1 MHLLGIGPQLQPYWT
16 DVFNSKCNAE
26 LPIISLLCRLNI
38 LHEHSKTHVY
48 SLNFLCLLFSST
60 KSMST
65 DGKLKSLM
73 TGGKEL
79 LKKVQ
84 LHTDILHIMLGR
96 ATLHNYQNMYRSN
109 PHLEYVFQ
117 EFQMIILS
125 SWAYLQDLVN
135 GKHCRFS
142 PTYGFPPSL
151 LPYLQKQSS
160 RLFYCYCSLFST
172 DGNESWQSN

>member
-1 MHLLGIGPQLQPYWT
+1 M
-16 DVFNSKCNAE
+16 K
-26 LPIISLLCRLNI
+26 
-38 LHEHSKTHVY
+38 
-48 SLNFLCLLFSST
+48 
-60 KSMST
+60 
-65 DGKLKSLM
+65 
-73 TGGKEL
+73 GGKEL
-79 LKKVQ
+79 LKKIQ

-109 PHLEYVFQ
+109 PHLGDMFQ

-142 PTYGFPPSL
+142 PRYGFPPSL

-160 RLFYCYCSLFST
+160 RLFYCY
-172 DGNESWQSN
+172 